1 MPQHATLRIGGPR
14 SLSESLHMQGFCPD
28 PMFRAGPLPVRVA
41 VDGNA
46 LPEVQLRKSD
56 GRFDISFPLPKEA
69 MGKTS
74 VEVTLDAGRSFRASG
89 DSRDVSLLFGL
100 FEIR

>member
-1 MPQHATLRIGGPR
+1 
-14 SLSESLHMQGFCPD
+14 
-28 PMFRAGPLPVRVA
+28 
-41 VDGNA
+41 
-46 LPEVQLRKSD
+46 
-56 GRFDISFPLPKEA
+56 
-69 MGKTS
+69 